1 MVVLN
6 SSATTT
12 KLKIHF
18 TRSWNLASGY
28 AAMEAMSTLP
38 PVATTLTNRLLNRYR
53 LNGTHMLVASLNRR
67 K

>member
-1 MVVLN
+1 
-6 SSATTT
+6 
-12 KLKIHF
+12 
-18 TRSWNLASGY
+18 
-28 AAMEAMSTLP
+28 MEAMSTLP